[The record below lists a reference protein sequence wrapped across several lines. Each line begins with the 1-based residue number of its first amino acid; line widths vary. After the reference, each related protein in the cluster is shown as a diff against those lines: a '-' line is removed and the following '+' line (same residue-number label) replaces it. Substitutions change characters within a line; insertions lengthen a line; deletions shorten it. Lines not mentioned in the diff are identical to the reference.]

1 MLKNFYIY
9 QKERFPF
16 AVLIFTTLS
25 VVLSSSVI
33 VLTPND
39 SFLNHFPE
47 IIIGTITGLLFMFHI
62 RVSDDIKDKGFDTE
76 FHKERPIQRG
86 VISLTEL
93 NLLNTIGLAIQSIL
107 NVLYSVCAFIFWLIA
122 FGYSLIAR
130 FDFFM
135 KRWIRKKFFLY
146 NALNLL
152 QLFFL
157 QIYLYA
163 LIEPGFSWRNHL
175 LLVHFI
181 FVLLNASIIEVARK
195 LKRKKEETAARD
207 TYSARL
213 GIGSA
218 SLLYSILYISSY
230 LMFIHMLSN
239 LGASP
244 ALFYISLVPLSLII
258 LTTMVYLLHAKKS
271 TSKIVEGTA
280 LIFYLSMHLLLVFT
294 AL

>member
-1 MLKNFYIY
+1 
-9 QKERFPF
+9 
-16 AVLIFTTLS
+16 
-25 VVLSSSVI
+25 
-33 VLTPND
+33 
-39 SFLNHFPE
+39 
-47 IIIGTITGLLFMFHI
+47 
-62 RVSDDIKDKGFDTE
+62 
-76 FHKERPIQRG
+76 
-86 VISLTEL
+86 
-93 NLLNTIGLAIQSIL
+93 
-107 NVLYSVCAFIFWLIA
+107 VCAFIFWLIA